1 MADDYYQ
8 VLGVP
13 RTATVE
19 EIQRAY
25 RTLARR
31 SHPDVSKEPGAEERF
46 KRITEAYHVL
56 SDPKSRAKYDR
67 FGDQWRQVP
76 DDFESR
82 RYAGAGSGAGA
93 GRRRSPGGG
102 FEAGFQNID
111 LEDLL
116 GGMFGERF
124 HGGAVPG
131 ADTEAEL
138 TIGLEDVYRGGR
150 RTVTLPGGHRY
161 EVAIPQGVTEG
172 QRIRLAGQGSGGL
185 GGGPPGDL
193 YLIVHLAPDPR
204 YTVSG
209 RDVTARLPVTP
220 WEAALGAKVPLRTP
234 AGGEVR
240 LDVPAGSSSG
250 RRLRLRGQG
259 LPNPRGNPG
268 DLYAEIRIMV
278 PPAPTAEERR
288 LFEELA
294 RVSKYDP
301 RSTR

>member
-82 RYAGAGSGAGA
+82 RYAGAGSATGA

-116 GGMFGERF
+116 GGMFGERSG
-124 HGGAVPG
+124 GGAVPG
-131 ADTEAEL
+131 ADAEAEI
-138 TIGLEDVYRGGR
+138 TIGLEDAYRGGR
-150 RTVTLPGGHRY
+150 RTITLPGGHRY
-161 EVAIPQGVTEG
+161 EVAIPHGITEG

-209 RDVTARLPVTP
+209 RDVTARLAVTP
-220 WEAALGAKVPLRTP
+220 WEAALGAEVPLRTP

-294 RVSKYDP
+294 RVSKYNP

>member
-13 RTATVE
+13 RTATAE

-46 KRITEAYHVL
+46 KQITEAYHVL

-67 FGDQWRQVP
+67 FGAQWRQAP

-82 RYAGAGSGAGA
+82 QYAGAGSGAGA

-102 FEAGFQNID
+102 FEAGPDID
-111 LEDLL
+111 LDDLL
-116 GGMFGERF
+116 GGMFGGRF
-124 HGGAVPG
+124 RGGAVPG
-131 ADTEAEL
+131 ADTEVEL
-138 TIGLEDVYRGGR
+138 TIGLEDAYRGGR
-150 RTVTLPGGHRY
+150 RTVTLPGGRRY
-161 EVAIPQGVTEG
+161 EVTIPRGITEG

-185 GGGPPGDL
+185 GGGPPGDM
-193 YLIVHLAPDPR
+193 YFIVHLAPDPR

-209 RDVTARLPVTP
+209 RDVTSRLPVAP

-234 AGGEVR
+234 AGREVR

-259 LPNPRGNPG
+259 LPDPHGNPG

-294 RVSKYDP
+294 RVSKYNP